1 MRVTTLVALLLL
13 ATALPLNAA
22 DKLNIPVEVSPCTV
36 ITLPDGSK
44 ACEPPKVSQVI
55 VPGCI
60 WVTIRENGVEKQI
73 LVCTPPRE
81 SKPPEAPRTPP
92 TPVGG
97 Y

>member
-1 MRVTTLVALLLL
+1 MRLTPLL
-13 ATALPLNAA
+13 AFIVLLPTPMWGA
-22 DKLNIPVEVSPCTV
+22 DKLNPPTEVSPCTV

>member
-1 MRVTTLVALLLL
+1 MRLAILMTLIAT
-13 ATALPLNAA
+13 TALPTWAA
-22 DKLNIPVEVSPCTV
+22 EKLNIPIEVSPCTV

-44 ACEPPKVSQVI
+44 ACAPPKVSQVI

-60 WVTIRENGVEKQI
+60 WVTIRENGVERKV
-73 LVCTPPRE
+73 LVCTQPRE